1 MAIGSLGASS
11 AAGTR
16 SLNTISRS
24 LTKSLEKLSSG
35 SRIPRA
41 SFDAAGLAVSESL
54 KAATASLAQGVRNLN
69 DGISAARVAEGA
81 LDESSNILGRLRE
94 LSIQSQNGT
103 LNAQQKQ
110 TIQQEFDSLTDQVSK
125 IAASTNFNG
134 SKLLDGGSGG
144 NIEVVDGTGGEAIEL
159 AVDDQSASAL
169 GVEGLDASDPASLA
183 KIDQAIRSVSSSRA
197 NLGASENRISSQI
210 RTQMVAIE
218 NTMQANSQI
227 RDADFASETSEL
239 MKNKI
244 LRDASL
250 AVRGQANVGASVAI
264 KLLGTRG

>member
-1 MAIGSLGASS
+1 MP
-11 AAGTR
+11 
-16 SLNTISRS
+16 
-24 LTKSLEKLSSG
+24 SG
-35 SRIPRA
+35 FGFE
-41 SFDAAGLAVSESL
+41 FDL
-54 KAATASLAQGVRNLN
+54 RR
-69 DGISAARVAEGA
+69 RVG
-81 LDESSNILGRLRE
+81 E

-103 LNAQQKQ
+103 LNSRQKEI
-110 TIQQEFDSLTDQVSK
+110 IQEEFDSLTEQASN

-144 NIEVVDGTGGEAIEL
+144 SIEVVDGTGGEPVEL

-183 KIDQAIRSVSSSRA
+183 KIDQAIRSVSSSRE

-239 MKNKI
+239 MKNTI
-244 LRDASL
+244 LRDASV
-250 AVRGQANVGASVAI
+250 AVRGQANVGASVVI